1 MIQEEM
7 RMLAMAIT
15 IRDVAKRAGVAP
27 STVSR
32 VIADNPSI
40 SEKTKLK
47 VRNVMKEMNYFPNI
61 YAQGL
66 ASAHSKTFGLVLPL
80 ATDAFYQNPFFPT
93 ILRGINYEMAKH
105 DYSILLSVGLN
116 DDQRR
121 KHIKKIVNGKQVE
134 GLIFLYASKNDPLLR
149 FAQEVNC
156 PAVVIGSPD
165 NSKVHFVDNDNE
177 LIGYQATKALIQQG
191 CDRIAY
197 VGGDM
202 DQFFIA
208 DRHKGYQR
216 ALDSEGIIY
225 NPSLIY
231 NDIHFLPS
239 DGYEL
244 AKDKIDFNQ
253 IDGLVISDE
262 LVAEGIRHYLDEQ
275 DNQDIHTITFSAFR
289 QDRAQSLN
297 KSSYINLN
305 SHIIGSRAVDILF
318 EALDPDQASKRF
330 IHEYVDAD
338 LPAK

>member
-1 MIQEEM
+1 
-7 RMLAMAIT
+7 MAIT

-40 SEKTKLK
+40 SEKTKNK
-47 VRNVMKEMNYFPNI
+47 VRTVMKEMNYFPNI

-93 ILRGINYEMAKH
+93 VLRGINFEMAKR
-105 DYSILLSVGLN
+105 DYSILLSVGLD
-116 DDQRR
+116 DDQRQ
-121 KHIKKIVNGKQVE
+121 KHIEKIVNGKQVE

-149 FAQEVNC
+149 FAQKVNC

-165 NSKVHFVDNDNE
+165 NTKVHYVDNDNE
-177 LIGYQATKALIQQG
+177 LIGHQATKALIQQG

-202 DQFFIA
+202 NQFFIA
-208 DRHKGYQR
+208 DRHNGYKR
-216 ALDSEGIIY
+216 ALESAGAIY
-225 NPSLIY
+225 DPSLIY
-231 NDIHFLPS
+231 NDINFLPS

-244 AKDKIDFNQ
+244 AQNKIDFSQ

-262 LVAEGIRHYLDEQ
+262 LVAEGIRNYLDTQNIQ
-275 DNQDIHTITFSAFR
+275 DVHTITFSAYK
-289 QDRAQSLN
+289 QGSIQSTN
-297 KSSYINLN
+297 KTSYINLN

-318 EALDPDQASKRF
+318 EALDPDKASTRF

-338 LPAK
+338 LHTN

>member
-1 MIQEEM
+1 
-7 RMLAMAIT
+7 MAIT

-40 SEKTKLK
+40 SDKTKNK
-47 VRNVMKEMNYFPNI
+47 VRTVMKEMNYFPNI

-80 ATDAFYQNPFFPT
+80 ASDAFYQNPFFPT
-93 ILRGINYEMAKH
+93 VLRGINFEMAKH
-105 DYSILLSVGLN
+105 DYSILLSVGLD
-116 DDQRR
+116 DDQRQ
-121 KHIKKIVNGKQVE
+121 KHIEKIVNGKQVE
-134 GLIFLYASKNDPLLR
+134 GLIFLYASKKDPLLR

-165 NSKVHFVDNDNE
+165 NTKVHFVDNDNE
-177 LIGYQATKALIQQG
+177 LIGYQATKSLIQQG

-197 VGGDM
+197 IGGDM
-202 DQFFIA
+202 NQFFIA
-208 DRHKGYQR
+208 DRHKGYKR
-216 ALDSEGIIY
+216 ALESAGIIY
-225 NPSLIY
+225 DPSLIY
-231 NDIHFLPS
+231 NDINFLPS

-244 AKDKIDFNQ
+244 AQHKIDFSQ

-262 LVAEGIRHYLDEQ
+262 LVAEGIRNYLDT
-275 DNQDIHTITFSAFR
+275 QDIQDVHLITFSAYR
-289 QDRAQSLN
+289 QGNTQSMN
-297 KSSYINLN
+297 KTSYVNLN

-318 EALDPDQASKRF
+318 EALDPDQASTRF

-338 LPAK
+338 SHTT

>member
-1 MIQEEM
+1 
-7 RMLAMAIT
+7 MAIT

-40 SEKTKLK
+40 SEKTKNK
-47 VRNVMKEMNYFPNI
+47 VRAVMKEMNYFPNI

-93 ILRGINYEMAKH
+93 VLRGINFEMAKH
-105 DYSILLSVGLN
+105 DYSILLSVGLD
-116 DDQRR
+116 DDQRQ
-121 KHIKKIVNGKQVE
+121 KHIEKIVNGKQVE

-149 FAQEVNC
+149 FAQKVNC

-165 NSKVHFVDNDNE
+165 NTKVHFVDNDNE
-177 LIGYQATKALIQQG
+177 LIGYQATKSLIQQG
-191 CDRIAY
+191 CTRIAY

-202 DQFFIA
+202 NQFFIA
-208 DRHKGYQR
+208 DRHNGYKR
-216 ALDSEGIIY
+216 ALEGAGIIY
-225 NPSLIY
+225 DPSLIY
-231 NDIHFLPS
+231 NDINFLPS

-244 AKDKIDFNQ
+244 AQNKIDFSQ

-262 LVAEGIRHYLDEQ
+262 LVAEGIRNYLDT
-275 DNQDIHTITFSAFR
+275 QDIQDVHLITFSAYR
-289 QDRAQSLN
+289 QGNTQSMI
-297 KSSYINLN
+297 KTSYVNLN

-318 EALDPDQASKRF
+318 EALDTDQASTRF

-338 LPAK
+338 LHTT

>member
-1 MIQEEM
+1 
-7 RMLAMAIT
+7 MAIT

-40 SEKTKLK
+40 SEKTKNK
-47 VRNVMKEMNYFPNI
+47 VRAVMKEMNYFPNI

-93 ILRGINYEMAKH
+93 VLRGINFEMAKH
-105 DYSILLSVGLN
+105 DYSILLSVGLD
-116 DDQRR
+116 DDQRQ
-121 KHIKKIVNGKQVE
+121 KHIEKIVNGKQVE

-149 FAQEVNC
+149 FAQKVNC

-165 NSKVHFVDNDNE
+165 NTKVHFVDNDNE
-177 LIGYQATKALIQQG
+177 LIGYQATKSLIQQG
-191 CDRIAY
+191 CNRIAY

-202 DQFFIA
+202 NQFFIA
-208 DRHKGYQR
+208 DRHNGYKR
-216 ALDSEGIIY
+216 ALEGAGIIY
-225 NPSLIY
+225 DPSLIY
-231 NDIHFLPS
+231 NDINFLPS

-244 AKDKIDFNQ
+244 AQNKIDFSQ

-262 LVAEGIRHYLDEQ
+262 LVAEGIRNYLDT
-275 DNQDIHTITFSAFR
+275 QDIQDVHLITFSAYR
-289 QDRAQSLN
+289 QGNTQSMI
-297 KSSYINLN
+297 KTSYVNLN

-318 EALDPDQASKRF
+318 EALDTDQASTRF

-338 LPAK
+338 LHTT

>member
-1 MIQEEM
+1 
-7 RMLAMAIT
+7 MAIT

-40 SEKTKLK
+40 SEKTKNK
-47 VRNVMKEMNYFPNI
+47 VRAVMKEMNYFQNI

-93 ILRGINYEMAKH
+93 VLRGINFEMAKH
-105 DYSILLSVGLN
+105 DYSILLSVGLD
-116 DDQRR
+116 DDQRQ
-121 KHIKKIVNGKQVE
+121 KHIEKIVNGKQVE

-149 FAQEVNC
+149 FAQKVNC

-165 NSKVHFVDNDNE
+165 NTKVHFVDNDNE
-177 LIGYQATKALIQQG
+177 LIGYQATKSLIQQG
-191 CDRIAY
+191 CNRIAY

-202 DQFFIA
+202 NQFFIA
-208 DRHKGYQR
+208 DRHNGYKR
-216 ALDSEGIIY
+216 ALEGAGIIY
-225 NPSLIY
+225 DPSLIY
-231 NDIHFLPS
+231 NDINFLPS

-244 AKDKIDFNQ
+244 AQNKIDFSQ

-262 LVAEGIRHYLDEQ
+262 LVAEGIRNYL
-275 DNQDIHTITFSAFR
+275 NTQDIQDVHLITFSAYR
-289 QDRAQSLN
+289 QGNTQSMI
-297 KSSYINLN
+297 KTSYVNLN

-318 EALDPDQASKRF
+318 EALDSDQASTRF

-338 LPAK
+338 LHTT

>member
-1 MIQEEM
+1 
-7 RMLAMAIT
+7 MAIT

-40 SEKTKLK
+40 SEKTKNK
-47 VRNVMKEMNYFPNI
+47 VRAVMKEMNYFPNI

-93 ILRGINYEMAKH
+93 VLRGINFEMAKH
-105 DYSILLSVGLN
+105 DYSILLSVGLD
-116 DDQRR
+116 DDQRQ
-121 KHIKKIVNGKQVE
+121 KHIEKIVNGKQVE

-149 FAQEVNC
+149 FAQKVNC

-165 NSKVHFVDNDNE
+165 NTKVHFVDNDNE
-177 LIGYQATKALIQQG
+177 LIGYQATKSLIQQG
-191 CDRIAY
+191 CNRIAY

-202 DQFFIA
+202 NQFFIA
-208 DRHKGYQR
+208 DRHNGYKR
-216 ALDSEGIIY
+216 ALEGAGIIY
-225 NPSLIY
+225 DPSLIY
-231 NDIHFLPS
+231 NDINFLSS

-244 AKDKIDFNQ
+244 AQNKIDFSQ

-262 LVAEGIRHYLDEQ
+262 LVAEGIRNYLDT
-275 DNQDIHTITFSAFR
+275 QDIQDVHLITFSAYR
-289 QDRAQSLN
+289 QGNTQSMI
-297 KSSYINLN
+297 KTSYVNLN

-318 EALDPDQASKRF
+318 EALDPDQASTRF

-338 LPAK
+338 LHTT

>member
-1 MIQEEM
+1 
-7 RMLAMAIT
+7 MAIT

-40 SEKTKLK
+40 SEKTKNK
-47 VRNVMKEMNYFPNI
+47 VRTVMKEMNYFPNI

-93 ILRGINYEMAKH
+93 VLRGINFEMAKR
-105 DYSILLSVGLN
+105 DYSILLSVGLD
-116 DDQRR
+116 DDQRQ
-121 KHIKKIVNGKQVE
+121 KHIEKIVNGKQVE

-149 FAQEVNC
+149 FAQKVNC

-165 NSKVHFVDNDNE
+165 NTKVHYVDNDNE
-177 LIGYQATKALIQQG
+177 LIGHQATKALIQQG

-202 DQFFIA
+202 NQFFIA
-208 DRHKGYQR
+208 DRHNGYKR
-216 ALDSEGIIY
+216 ALESAGAIY
-225 NPSLIY
+225 DPSLIY
-231 NDIHFLPS
+231 NDINFLPS

-244 AKDKIDFNQ
+244 AQNKIDFSQ

-262 LVAEGIRHYLDEQ
+262 LVAEGIRNYLDTQNIQ
-275 DNQDIHTITFSAFR
+275 DVHTITFSAYK
-289 QDRAQSLN
+289 QVSIQSTN
-297 KSSYINLN
+297 KTSYINLN

-318 EALDPDQASKRF
+318 EALDPDKASTRF

-338 LPAK
+338 LHTN

>member
-1 MIQEEM
+1 
-7 RMLAMAIT
+7 MAIT

-40 SEKTKLK
+40 SEKTKNK
-47 VRNVMKEMNYFPNI
+47 VRAVMKEMNYFPNI

-93 ILRGINYEMAKH
+93 VLRGINFEMAKH
-105 DYSILLSVGLN
+105 DYSILLSVGLD
-116 DDQRR
+116 DDQRQ
-121 KHIKKIVNGKQVE
+121 KHIEKIVNGKQVE

-149 FAQEVNC
+149 FAQKVNC

-165 NSKVHFVDNDNE
+165 NTKVHFVDNDNE
-177 LIGYQATKALIQQG
+177 LIGYQATKSLIQQG
-191 CDRIAY
+191 CNRIAY

-202 DQFFIA
+202 NQFFIA
-208 DRHKGYQR
+208 DRHNGYKR
-216 ALDSEGIIY
+216 ALEGAGIIY
-225 NPSLIY
+225 DPSLIY
-231 NDIHFLPS
+231 NDINFLPS

-244 AKDKIDFNQ
+244 AQNKIDFSQ

-262 LVAEGIRHYLDEQ
+262 LVAEGIRNYL
-275 DNQDIHTITFSAFR
+275 NTQDIQDVHLITFSAYR
-289 QDRAQSLN
+289 QGNTQSMI
-297 KSSYINLN
+297 KTSYVNLN

-318 EALDPDQASKRF
+318 EALDPDQASTRF

-338 LPAK
+338 LHTT

>member
-1 MIQEEM
+1 
-7 RMLAMAIT
+7 MAIT

-40 SEKTKLK
+40 SDKTKNK
-47 VRNVMKEMNYFPNI
+47 VRAVMKEMNYFPNI

-93 ILRGINYEMAKH
+93 ILRGINFEMAKH

-116 DDQRR
+116 EDQRR
-121 KHIKKIVNGKQVE
+121 KHIEKIVNGKQVE
-134 GLIFLYASKNDPLLR
+134 GLIFLYASKKDPLLR
-149 FAQEVNC
+149 FAQKVNC

-165 NSKVHFVDNDNE
+165 NTKVHFVDNDNE
-177 LIGYQATKALIQQG
+177 LIGYQATKSLIQQG
-191 CDRIAY
+191 CNRIAY

-202 DQFFIA
+202 NQFFIA
-208 DRHKGYQR
+208 DRHKGYKR
-216 ALDSEGIIY
+216 ALKSSGIIY
-225 NPSLIY
+225 DPSLIY
-231 NDIHFLPS
+231 NDINFLPS

-244 AKDKIDFNQ
+244 AQNKIDFSQ

-262 LVAEGIRHYLDEQ
+262 LVAEGIRNYLDT
-275 DNQDIHTITFSAFR
+275 QDIQDVHLITFSAYR
-289 QDRAQSLN
+289 QGNTQSMN
-297 KSSYINLN
+297 KTSYVNLN

-318 EALDPDQASKRF
+318 EALDPDQASTRF

-338 LPAK
+338 LHTT

>member
-1 MIQEEM
+1 
-7 RMLAMAIT
+7 MAIT

-40 SEKTKLK
+40 SEKTKNK
-47 VRNVMKEMNYFPNI
+47 VRAVMKEMNYFPNI

-93 ILRGINYEMAKH
+93 VLRGINFEMAKH
-105 DYSILLSVGLN
+105 DYSILLSVGLD
-116 DDQRR
+116 DDQRQ
-121 KHIKKIVNGKQVE
+121 KHIEKIVNGKQVE

-149 FAQEVNC
+149 FAQKVNC

-165 NSKVHFVDNDNE
+165 NTKVHFVDNDNE
-177 LIGYQATKALIQQG
+177 LIGYQATKSLIQQG
-191 CDRIAY
+191 CNRIAY

-202 DQFFIA
+202 NQFFIA
-208 DRHKGYQR
+208 DRHNGYKR
-216 ALDSEGIIY
+216 ALEGAGIIY
-225 NPSLIY
+225 DPSLIY
-231 NDIHFLPS
+231 NDINFLPS

-244 AKDKIDFNQ
+244 AQNKIDFSQ

-262 LVAEGIRHYLDEQ
+262 LVAEGIRNYLDT
-275 DNQDIHTITFSAFR
+275 QDIQDVHLITFSAYR
-289 QDRAQSLN
+289 QGNTQSMI
-297 KSSYINLN
+297 KTSYVNLN

-318 EALDPDQASKRF
+318 EALDPDQASTRF

-338 LPAK
+338 VHTT

>member
-1 MIQEEM
+1 
-7 RMLAMAIT
+7 MAIT

-40 SEKTKLK
+40 SDKTKNK
-47 VRNVMKEMNYFPNI
+47 VRTVMKEMNYFPNI

-93 ILRGINYEMAKH
+93 VLRGINFEMAKH
-105 DYSILLSVGLN
+105 DYSILLSVGLDEN
-116 DDQRR
+116 QRR
-121 KHIKKIVNGKQVE
+121 KHIEKIVNGKQVE

-149 FAQEVNC
+149 FAQKVNC

-165 NSKVHFVDNDNE
+165 NTKVHYVDNDNE
-177 LIGYQATKALIQQG
+177 LIGHQATKALIQQG

-202 DQFFIA
+202 NQFFIA
-208 DRHKGYQR
+208 DRHNGYKR
-216 ALDSEGIIY
+216 ALESAGAIY
-225 NPSLIY
+225 DPSLIY
-231 NDIHFLPS
+231 NDINFLPS

-244 AKDKIDFNQ
+244 AQNKIDFSQ

-262 LVAEGIRHYLDEQ
+262 LVAEGIRNYLDTQ
-275 DNQDIHTITFSAFR
+275 NIKDVHTITFSAYR
-289 QDRAQSLN
+289 QGSVQSTN
-297 KSSYINLN
+297 KTSYINLN

-318 EALDPDQASKRF
+318 EALDPDKASTRF

-338 LPAK
+338 LHTN

>member
-1 MIQEEM
+1 
-7 RMLAMAIT
+7 MAIT

-40 SEKTKLK
+40 SEKTKNK
-47 VRNVMKEMNYFPNI
+47 VRAVMKEMNYFPNI

-93 ILRGINYEMAKH
+93 VLRGINFEMAKH
-105 DYSILLSVGLN
+105 DYSILLSVGLD
-116 DDQRR
+116 DDQRQ
-121 KHIKKIVNGKQVE
+121 KHIEKIVNGKQVE

-149 FAQEVNC
+149 FAQKVNC

-165 NSKVHFVDNDNE
+165 NTKVHFVDNDNE
-177 LIGYQATKALIQQG
+177 LIGYQATKSLIQQG
-191 CDRIAY
+191 CNRIAY

-202 DQFFIA
+202 NQFFIA
-208 DRHKGYQR
+208 DRHNGYKR
-216 ALDSEGIIY
+216 ALEGAGIIY
-225 NPSLIY
+225 DPSLIY
-231 NDIHFLPS
+231 NDINFLPS

-244 AKDKIDFNQ
+244 AQNKIDFSQ

-262 LVAEGIRHYLDEQ
+262 LVAEGIRNYL
-275 DNQDIHTITFSAFR
+275 NTQDIQDVHLITFSAYR
-289 QDRAQSLN
+289 QGNTQSMI
-297 KSSYINLN
+297 KTSYVNLN

-318 EALDPDQASKRF
+318 EALDTDQASTRF

-338 LPAK
+338 LHTT